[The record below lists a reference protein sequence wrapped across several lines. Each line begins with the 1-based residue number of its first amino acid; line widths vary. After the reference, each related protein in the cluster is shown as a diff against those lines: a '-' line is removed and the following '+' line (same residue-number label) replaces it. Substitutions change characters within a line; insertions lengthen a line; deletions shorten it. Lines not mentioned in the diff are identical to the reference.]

1 LQKVGRDVEKEKK
14 KADEALA
21 AALVVVAASALAQIM
36 LEPRIE
42 AIPKSSNKR
51 KRGPT
56 ATATATAA
64 GRLSA
69 RKRRAPTV
77 YEG

>member
-1 LQKVGRDVEKEKK
+1 
-14 KADEALA
+14 
-21 AALVVVAASALAQIM
+21 M

-56 ATATATAA
+56 ATATATVA
-64 GRLSA
+64 GRLSI
-69 RKRRAPTV
+69 RKRQVPTI
-77 YEG
+77 Y